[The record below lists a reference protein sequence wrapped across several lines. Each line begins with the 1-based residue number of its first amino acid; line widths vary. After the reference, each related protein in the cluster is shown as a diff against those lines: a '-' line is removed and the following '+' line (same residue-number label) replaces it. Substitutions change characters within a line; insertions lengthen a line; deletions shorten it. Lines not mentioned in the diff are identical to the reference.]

1 MIMKKN
7 NLKFGVI
14 AAAAILM
21 SLSAC
26 KKDKDLP
33 EADEN
38 ELITKVSLKFT
49 NIANASDVATVT
61 WADPD
66 GEGGVAP
73 TMGTLNLKANTA
85 YNFEVSEV
93 LNETASN
100 ADDRNVLNEINGESD
115 EHLWV
120 YKPNTGLNINLIR
133 TDKDENN
140 FQVGVKGTA
149 TTGAISIGLL
159 QVILR
164 HQPNGKDGTET
175 PGSTDFDAVF
185 PVAIK

>member
-1 MIMKKN
+1 MKTN
-7 NLKFGVI
+7 NVKFGMI
-14 AAAAILM
+14 AAAAVLM

-49 NIANASDVATVT
+49 NVTNSGDVATVT

-66 GEGGVAP
+66 GEGGVPA
-73 TMGTLNLKANTA
+73 TIGTLNLKANAT
-85 YNFEVSEV
+85 YTFEISEV

-100 ADDRNVLNEINGESD
+100 ADDRNVLAEINEESD

-120 YKPNTGLNINLIR
+120 YKPNTGLNINLVR

-140 FQVGVKGTA
+140 FQIGLKGA
-149 TTGAISIGLL
+149 AATGAISTGQL
-159 QVILR
+159 QVTLR
-164 HQPNGKDGTET
+164 HQPEGKNGTEA

-185 PVAIK
+185 PVTIK

>member
-1 MIMKKN
+1 MKTN
-7 NLKFGVI
+7 NLKFGMI

-38 ELITKVSLKFT
+38 ELITKVSLRFT
-49 NIANASDVATVT
+49 NVANSSDVATVT

-66 GEGGVAP
+66 GEGGTPA
-73 TMGTLNLKANTA
+73 TIGTLNLKASTS
-85 YNFEVSEV
+85 YTFEISEV

-100 ADDRNVLNEINGESD
+100 ADDRNILKEINEESD

-120 YKPNTGLNINLIR
+120 YKPNTGLNFTLVR

-140 FQVGVKGTA
+140 FQIGLKGTA
-149 TTGAISIGLL
+149 TTGAVSTGQL

-164 HQPNGKDGTET
+164 HQPEGKDGTEA